1 MDEAGARILL
11 GTDSP
16 QIFSVPGFSIHR
28 EAASYVEAGMTP
40 YEVLESGTR
49 IVAEHVAR
57 GGRIAADFGVI
68 APGNRADLLLLESNP
83 LEDIGATREIAG
95 VVAGGR
101 YLSAADIAE
110 ALEAIAARR
119 AAGE

>member
-1 MDEAGARILL
+1 
-11 GTDSP
+11 
-16 QIFSVPGFSIHR
+16 
-28 EAASYVEAGMTP
+28 MTP

-49 IVAEHVAR
+49 MVAEHVAR

-68 APGNRADLLLLESNP
+68 APGNRADLVLLDANP
-83 LEDIGATREIAG
+83 LENVEATREIAG
-95 VVAGGR
+95 VVTGGR
-101 YLSAADIAE
+101 FLSAADIAE